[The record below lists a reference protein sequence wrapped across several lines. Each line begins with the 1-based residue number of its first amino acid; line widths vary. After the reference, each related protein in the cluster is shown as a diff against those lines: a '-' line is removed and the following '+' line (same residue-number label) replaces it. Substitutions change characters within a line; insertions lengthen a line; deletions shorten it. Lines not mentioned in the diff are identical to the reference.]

1 VSAKSVVYAVAWQE
15 GTVLLATEGA
25 FAIVAL
31 DPDATIDD
39 TLGAI
44 RGRCVSRRVTSWR
57 TGPNCSGAG

>member
-1 VSAKSVVYAVAWQE
+1 MSAKSVVYAVAWQE

-44 RGRCVSRRVTSWR
+44 RGRCVSRGGDVVAYWADR
-57 TGPNCSGAG
+57 SGAG